1 MPRDHFECNASKEN
15 RCSTSTVQV
24 GSHNF
29 AGLWRTVCAQVLCV
43 LTEAYHV
50 LSTAESRQA
59 YWRALSAKNMSS
71 LERFKVGWSSGVKFR
86 YG

>member
-1 MPRDHFECNASKEN
+1 M
-15 RCSTSTVQV
+15 
-24 GSHNF
+24 
-29 AGLWRTVCAQVLCV
+29 LCA

-50 LSTAESRQA
+50 LSNAESRQA

-71 LERFKVGWSSGVKFR
+71 LERFKAGWSSGVKFR